1 MNLNDSGDDDN
12 LISSVHIQSPSELTM
27 EIFEVIIWTDAP
39 TALNLEH
46 NREDMLT
53 AYPVIEDNHFSK
65 AKESLRGV
73 RRT

>member
-1 MNLNDSGDDDN
+1 LNRIIVNQIIASA
-12 LISSVHIQSPSELTM
+12 LQSPSELTM

-46 NREDMLT
+46 NREDMLA

>member
-1 MNLNDSGDDDN
+1 
-12 LISSVHIQSPSELTM
+12 M

-46 NREDMLT
+46 NREDMLA